1 MWRFGLQFYE
11 QYDIIHCTDAKKEYF
26 NKELVIT
33 KIMMKILKTLVNVEF
48 VMNFM
53 LMVMLKKEI
62 IVISLKNIEIL
73 HLVIVRLMLNHKI
86 SVTFHKLKN
95 DDSIL

>member
-1 MWRFGLQFYE
+1 
-11 QYDIIHCTDAKKEYF
+11 
-26 NKELVIT
+26 
-33 KIMMKILKTLVNVEF
+33 MMKILKTLVNVEF

-62 IVISLKNIEIL
+62 IVISLENTEIL

-86 SVTFHKLKN
+86 YVTFHKLKN
-95 DDSIL
+95 YDSIL